1 MAFAS
6 ESNRLERERDKR
18 NPSTL
23 PAPPASQSGSTMAAR
38 ESMADDALRI
48 AVEALSAEICW
59 FVAND
64 AGARGVFV
72 RATESRPPTP

>member
-6 ESNRLERERDKR
+6 ESDRSERERDGR
-18 NPSTL
+18 VPPSL
-23 PAPPASQSGSTMAAR
+23 PASPASPSGTTAAH
-38 ESMADDALRI
+38 ESMVDDALRL

-72 RATESRPPTP
+72 PATETRPPTP

>member
-6 ESNRLERERDKR
+6 ESDRSERQRDERD
-18 NPSTL
+18 PPTL
-23 PAPPASQSGSTMAAR
+23 SASPASPSGTTDAR
-38 ESMADDALRI
+38 ESLADDALRI

>member
-6 ESNRLERERDKR
+6 ESDRSERERDER
-18 NPSTL
+18 VPPSL
-23 PAPPASQSGSTMAAR
+23 PASPSGTTAAH
-38 ESMADDALRI
+38 ESMVDDALRL

-72 RATESRPPTP
+72 RATETRPPTP

>member
-6 ESNRLERERDKR
+6 ESDRSERERDER
-18 NPSTL
+18 DPPTL
-23 PAPPASQSGSTMAAR
+23 PPSPAAPSDATAAH
-38 ESMADDALRI
+38 ESMVDDALRI

-72 RATESRPPTP
+72 RATGSRPPTP

>member
-1 MAFAS
+1 MAPGS
-6 ESNRLERERDKR
+6 EGDRSERERDER
-18 NPSTL
+18 E
-23 PAPPASQSGSTMAAR
+23 PPALSGSARSPKARAAD
-38 ESMADDALRI
+38 AYGVDDALRI

-72 RATESRPPTP
+72 PATESRPPTP

>member
-6 ESNRLERERDKR
+6 ESDRSERERDER
-18 NPSTL
+18 DPSTL
-23 PAPPASQSGSTMAAR
+23 PSSPASPSGTTAAR
-38 ESMADDALRI
+38 ESMVDDALRL

-72 RATESRPPTP
+72 PAIDSRPPTP